1 MDAAGAAKGTDT
13 GGGSDDAGKKVSFAA
28 LFRYAD
34 RRDVLLM
41 LVGTAAAPAN
51 GMAQPLMT
59 VIFGQVINAF
69 GGATTDT
76 VLHRVNKLGYVLALG
91 RIDVHLVYL
100 FAPGPRPCT
109 MCFYESYISKCIR
122 NNLRRGHVKSS

>member
-76 VLHRVNKLGYVLALG
+76 VLHRVNKAVLNF
-91 RIDVHLVYL
+91 VYL
-100 FAPGPRPCT
+100 GIGTAIVSF
-109 MCFYESYISKCIR
+109 
-122 NNLRRGHVKSS
+122 LREYG